1 MSSIF
6 LLPAAKGRR
15 AVLWTL
21 LCFAASQLA
30 LSMYLDSRR
39 PEVRDPLYGYR
50 LHSLRSR
57 LAESPKAPLFLA
69 LGSSRIKYSLWPAL
83 MKVRPGAGAPA
94 PVIYNFGINGMGN
107 IRELMY
113 FRRLLADGIRPEWL
127 LLEVWPPLWTQSG
140 IFEETRMVLSE
151 DDQHWRDLP
160 LLIRYFSGKPDVVK
174 QAVRRSLL
182 PITDY
187 RGNLVQTTI
196 ETLLPRQHVDEKKNL
211 HLADWIPFDSTGWF
225 RVPWQRNTPE
235 EKRIALEHGAEE
247 MKPLV
252 TPLRIDPR
260 SDGALRELLDECRTR
275 GIKVALIW
283 MPEHSLTRGWYP
295 PQARALAHRY
305 LGQLKQEY
313 HIPIIDTREWVR
325 DENFV
330 DYCHVGLPGVAPF
343 SERVGHEVIQPIVE
357 GKNLNDAV
365 LYKDG
370 ER

>member
-6 LLPAAKGRR
+6 LLPAGKGRR
-15 AVLWTL
+15 VIVWSL
-21 LCFAASQLA
+21 LCFAASQVA
-30 LSMYLDSRR
+30 LSMYLDYRR
-39 PEVRDPLYGYR
+39 PEIRDPLYGYR
-50 LHSLRSR
+50 LRSLRAR

-83 MKVRPGAGAPA
+83 MKVHSADGVPA
-94 PVIYNFGINGMGN
+94 PVVYNFGINGMGN

-140 IFEETRMVLSE
+140 IFEETRMVLGE
-151 DDQHWRDLP
+151 DDQHWGDMP

-174 QAVRRSLL
+174 QGVRRSLL

-187 RGNLVQTTI
+187 RGSLIQATLRS
-196 ETLLPRQHVDEKKNL
+196 LLPREQVSETNR
-211 HLADWIPFDSTGWF
+211 HLADWIPFDNTGWF

-260 SDGALRELLDECRTR
+260 SDAALRELLDECRTR

-295 PQARALAHRY
+295 PQARALAHQY
-305 LGQLKQEY
+305 LDQLKQEY
-313 HIPIIDTREWVR
+313 QVPIVDTREWVR
-325 DENFV
+325 DEHFV
-330 DYCHVGLPGVAPF
+330 DYCHVGSQGVAPF
-343 SERVGHEVIQPIVE
+343 SERLGRDVIEPIAE
-357 GKNLNDAV
+357 GKNLNTEV
-365 LYKDG
+365 LFQEDG
-370 ER
+370 R

>member
-15 AVLWTL
+15 AVVWTL
-21 LCFAASQLA
+21 LCFAASQLI
-30 LSMYLDSRR
+30 LSMYLDHRR

-50 LHSLRSR
+50 LRSLRAR
-57 LAESPKAPLFLA
+57 LAESPTAPLFLA

-83 MKVRPGAGAPA
+83 MKVRPAEGAAS

-107 IRELMY
+107 IRELIY
-113 FRRLLADGIRPEWL
+113 FRRLLADGIRPQWL
-127 LLEVWPPLWTQSG
+127 LLEVWPPLWTQAG
-140 IFEETRMVLSE
+140 IFEETRMVLGE

-160 LLIRYFSGKPDVVK
+160 LLMRYFSGKPEVVK
-174 QAVRRSLL
+174 QALRRSLL

-187 RGNLVQTTI
+187 RGSLVQAAI
-196 ETLLPRQHVDEKKNL
+196 DAVLPRKQGSTEDP

-235 EKRIALEHGAEE
+235 EKRIAVEHGAGE

-260 SDGALRELLDECRTR
+260 SDAALRELLDECRTR

-283 MPEHSLTRGWYP
+283 MPEHSQTRSWYP
-295 PQARALAHRY
+295 PQARALAHHY
-305 LGQLKQEY
+305 LDQLKEEY
-313 HIPIIDTREWVR
+313 HVPIVDTRAWVR
-325 DENFV
+325 DEHFV

-343 SERVGHEVIQPIVE
+343 SERMSRDVVQPIVD
-357 GKNLNDAV
+357 GKNLDDGV
-365 LYKDG
+365 LIQEEDH
-370 ER
+370 